1 MASANDK
8 GKKMAQPKS
17 PAAPDY
23 TVSTPDG
30 ASWPEG
36 SRYMVW
42 RLPTQPH
49 SRGGLSFSPSKRAAR
64 VRQHS

>member
-1 MASANDK
+1 MS
-8 GKKMAQPKS
+8 PKPKVK
-17 PAAPDY
+17 PAAPTSTALDY